1 MLFVCVKP
9 YGVKPL
15 LAELAPVLTERH
27 LIVSI
32 AAGVTLADIEAAAG
46 GKARAVRVM
55 PNTPCMVGAWLMLA
69 RHSVNRPCAEAEQRL
84 AMQAKLRLRCA
95 WGRRRARR
103 TRRWCSGCSA
113 PWGARTWW
121 RRT

>member
-1 MLFVCVKP
+1 MHATLLRALTRCAAAPQVAESADVLFVCVKP

-15 LAELAPVLTERH
+15 LQELAPVLTERH

-55 PNTPCMVGAWLMLA
+55 PNTPAMVGAS
-69 RHSVNRPCAEAEQRL
+69 SV
-84 AMQAKLRLRCA
+84 
-95 WGRRRARR
+95 
-103 TRRWCSGCSA
+103 
-113 PWGARTWW
+113 
-121 RRT
+121 

>member
-1 MLFVCVKP
+1 MHSTLLRALTRCAAAPQVAESADVLFVCVKP

-15 LAELAPVLTERH
+15 LQELAPVLTERH

-55 PNTPCMVGAWLMLA
+55 PNTPAMVGAS
-69 RHSVNRPCAEAEQRL
+69 SV
-84 AMQAKLRLRCA
+84 
-95 WGRRRARR
+95 
-103 TRRWCSGCSA
+103 
-113 PWGARTWW
+113 
-121 RRT
+121 

>member
-32 AAGVTLADIEAAAG
+32 AAGVTLADIEAASG
-46 GKARAVRVM
+46 RKARAVRVM
-55 PNTPCMVGAWLMLA
+55 PNTPCMVGACALRA
-69 RHSVNRPCAEAEQRL
+69 RCGVA
-84 AMQAKLRLRCA
+84 
-95 WGRRRARR
+95 RRR
-103 TRRWCSGCSA
+103 
-113 PWGARTWW
+113 
-121 RRT
+121 